1 MTTENNKAVI
11 RKLNKGFE
19 ADSDDM
25 ILSCLADDV
34 RWDVEGHFT
43 AIGKSEFRDNI
54 RGEMADGPPTITI
67 KNEVAEGNYVAVEGH
82 VSCGMKNG
90 MVFKGVF
97 HNAYY
102 LENGLVKRMNSYVVP
117 LSM

>member
-1 MTTENNKAVI
+1 MSTENNKAVI

-19 ADSDDM
+19 MDSDDM

-43 AIGKSEFRDNI
+43 THGKAEFKDNI
-54 RGEMADGPPTITI
+54 RGETADGPPTITI
-67 KNEVAEGNYVAVEGH
+67 KNEIAEGNYVAVEGH

-90 MVFKGVF
+90 LVFNAVF
-97 HNAYY
+97 HNSYY
-102 LENGLVKRMNSYVVP
+102 LENGLVKRMKSFVVP